1 MAQSTR
7 SPSFPAR
14 LVRAAR
20 ALHPDQRTAAAGAL
34 GLLLSMFLPWYA
46 TTGLIKVGSRF
57 ATAHDTQT
65 AIQAFTFVEA
75 AILLVALAVLA
86 LLFARAEGRAFHL
99 PGGDGWI
106 VSAAGAWVVLLV
118 FWRLFD
124 KPNLGTGVTV
134 KLHWGIFVALIP
146 AAVLLW
152 AGSRM
157 RAAHR
162 PEPPLPGEDDW
173 EMPPPRR
180 RRPAERAYRP
190 REPLP
195 AERPAGEPAP
205 RPRAPLPADVP
216 ELSDPPPP
224 AFTERRRR
232 APEPEPP
239 AEPESP
245 PKPAEQP
252 DPDRLF

>member
-1 MAQSTR
+1 MAQSR
-7 SPSFPAR
+7 SPSAGFPAR
-14 LVRAAR
+14 VVRASR
-20 ALHPDQRTAAAGAL
+20 ALHPDQRLAAAGAL

-75 AILLVALAVLA
+75 AILLVALAVLV
-86 LLFARAEGRAFHL
+86 LLFVRAEGRAFHL
-99 PGGDGWI
+99 PGGDGWV

-124 KPNLGTGVTV
+124 KPSLGTGVTV
-134 KLHWGIFVALIP
+134 KLHWGIFLALIP

-173 EMPPPRR
+173 ETPPPRPR
-180 RRPAERAYRP
+180 RAVAERAERAPAQRAPRP
-190 REPLP
+190 RVPLP
-195 AERPAGEPAP
+195 AE
-205 RPRAPLPADVP
+205 VP

-224 AFTERRRR
+224 VFTERRRR
-232 APEPEPP
+232 PEPEPP
-239 AEPESP
+239 PEREPQP
-245 PKPAEQP
+245 PSAPAEQR

>member
-1 MAQSTR
+1 MAQKSS
-7 SPSFPAR
+7 SPSPGFPAR
-14 LVRAAR
+14 VARAAR

-34 GLLLSMFLPWYA
+34 GLLLSLFLPWYA

-75 AILLVALAVLA
+75 AILLVALAVLV

-99 PGGDGWI
+99 PGGDGWV

-124 KPNLGTGVTV
+124 KPSLGTGVTV

-173 EMPPPRR
+173 ETPPARPRR
-180 RRPAERAYRP
+180 AGAERTRAAV
-190 REPLP
+190 P
-195 AERPAGEPAP
+195 AERPAGEPAR
-205 RPRAPLPADVP
+205 RPRAPLPAEVP

-232 APEPEPP
+232 PDPPPEPDPELPP
-239 AEPESP
+239 A
-245 PKPAEQP
+245 PAEQP